1 MLEVHR
7 THQAKIRNHSQVA
20 DSLDRHGWSASKLWN
35 VANYHSRNVWEETG
49 EIPDHGDLKHE
60 LKGHTTYNGLHSQS
74 SQRVLEELAEAFN
87 SWYKTRESDSRANPP
102 GYRKRNY
109 YDQQGRRVHE
119 EHPRSTVTWKQNGI
133 KHDPKN
139 NRVRISKGAT
149 HKEHPKAWEY
159 ILVEYE
165 TRPGVTV
172 ENLQQVRA
180 VYDKAKERWELHLV
194 CTAEIETPTAP
205 GTESAGVDLGICNF
219 AAVAYST
226 EEADL
231 YPGNRLKQDGYYF
244 PKELAK
250 CDDSGGDRATRLHH
264 KWSERRTHFFHSL
277 AKHIVHR
284 CVEKGVGRI
293 NVGDLEGVRED
304 ETGDSKNWGRHGNLD
319 LHGWA
324 FDRFTEILTYKAKVE
339 GIEVV
344 DVSERD
350 TSKTCCV
357 CGREDDTQRV
367 ERGLYVCEECEAAF
381 NADVNGA
388 ENIRLNINDES
399 NSESSAIL
407 DEDRSTGWLAQPGV
421 YLYDLSSGFQP
432 QAQVVDCKP

>member
-7 THQAKIRNHSQVA
+7 THQAKIRNHGQVA
-20 DSLDRHGWSASKLWN
+20 ESLDRHGWSASKLWN
-35 VANYHSRNVWEETG
+35 VANYHSREVWDETG
-49 EIPDHGDLKHE
+49 EIPDHGDLKDE
-60 LKGHTTYNGLHSQS
+60 LKTHNKYKGLHSQS

-87 SWYKTRESDSRANPP
+87 SWYGSDDERDNPP
-102 GYRKRNY
+102 GYRKENY
-109 YDQQGRRVHE
+109 YDSEGRRVHE

-133 KHDPKN
+133 KHDAKN
-139 NRVRISKGAT
+139 NRVRLSKGAN

-180 VYDKAKERWELHLV
+180 VYDRAKGQWELHLV
-194 CTAEIETPTAP
+194 CKDEIETPAAP
-205 GTESAGVDLGICNF
+205 GEETVGIDLGICNF

-226 EEADL
+226 EDADL

-244 PKELAK
+244 PKEIAK
-250 CDDSGGDRATRLHH
+250 CDDSGSERATRLHA

-277 AKHIVHR
+277 AKHIV
-284 CVEKGVGRI
+284 EKCIERDVGRI
-293 NVGDLEGVRED
+293 NVGTLAGIRED
-304 ETGDSKNWGRHGNLD
+304 DNGESKNWGKHGNLD

-324 FDRFTEILTYKAKVE
+324 FDRFTNILGYKAKVE

-344 DVSERD
+344 EVSERD

-357 CGREDDTQRV
+357 CGREDESQRV
-367 ERGLYVCEECEAAF
+367 ERGLYVCEEHNDAF
-381 NADVNGA
+381 NADLNGA
-388 ENIRLNINDES
+388 ENIRLNINNTS
-399 NSESSAIL
+399 NSESSASL
-407 DEDRSTGWLAQPGV
+407 GEDRSTGWLAQPGV

-432 QAQVVDCKP
+432 QEQVVDSKP